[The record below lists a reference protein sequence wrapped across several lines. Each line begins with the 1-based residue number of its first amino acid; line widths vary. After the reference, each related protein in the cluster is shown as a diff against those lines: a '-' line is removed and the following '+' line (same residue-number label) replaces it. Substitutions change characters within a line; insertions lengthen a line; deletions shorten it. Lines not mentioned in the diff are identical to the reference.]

1 MSITRNPALASS
13 ATSLLIVGTKKRFD
27 AVKRLV
33 VGGLCTAVLG
43 GAASVYAT
51 ESLRPDP
58 GIQSTEKKQI
68 MPKNNKVVPTAEYNA
83 VIAVAQK
90 YVDGLRSGSVEG
102 VAEAFHKDAVMYG
115 FTNGKLL
122 GGSIRNL
129 FDFVKQNGKAPDI
142 TTRLDVLAITP
153 TTAVVRVDMEKDAI
167 GADYNDYLTLI
178 KIDGNWKVIAKVYHQ
193 FEG

>member
-1 MSITRNPALASS
+1 MS
-13 ATSLLIVGTKKRFD
+13 
-27 AVKRLV
+27 
-33 VGGLCTAVLG
+33 
-43 GAASVYAT
+43 
-51 ESLRPDP
+51 
-58 GIQSTEKKQI
+58 
-68 MPKNNKVVPTAEYNA
+68 KNIKVVPTADYDA

-90 YVDGLRSGSVEG
+90 YVDGLRIGSVEG

-115 FTNGKLL
+115 FTNGELL
-122 GGSIRNL
+122 GGTIGNL
-129 FDFVKQNGKAPDI
+129 FDFVRKNGKASEI

-178 KIDGNWKVIAKVYHQ
+178 RIDGKWQIIAKVYHQ